1 MKYSREFLTG
11 LAASALLITLSGCAG
26 NSMNWPGNSI
36 DWPTT
41 QPAAPMTDAAGKRIP
56 RAQDCLSIKQ
66 ATPSQ
71 FVCNGKVY
79 TGLELRKL
87 REEAASHNS

>member
-1 MKYSREFLTG
+1 
-11 LAASALLITLSGCAG
+11 
-26 NSMNWPGNSI
+26 
-36 DWPTT
+36 
-41 QPAAPMTDAAGKRIP
+41 MTDAAGKRFP

-87 REEAASHNS
+87 REEAASHNG